1 MNTEHLSLKSVKTLF
16 LLLFGLFSGFNASSQ
31 TVYKSEINEL
41 RVSGYIRS
49 GFAREVGGK
58 IPVGLQMPGAL
69 NKFSLGNQPDTY
81 TELEIDYMHYL
92 DKDKTKSVEVR
103 WMTSYYEAFKTKDR
117 MNFNPSEQLYV
128 RLNNLFGRDET
139 IWFGKRFYDR
149 YAIHMLDRQWLNPGQ
164 KTIGLGME
172 NLLPESRT
180 EGTDIKWG
188 IWRFDREDVIS
199 YKNQLK
205 GNIENYTADV
215 RLVKLP
221 VGGNFKANFALN
233 YVWRKQNDKLG
244 YEANHGL
251 GAFTWL
257 DYLKGNITNTTALL
271 YRKGSKIT
279 DDHWTGKSI
288 IENPGNDNIVLH
300 DLSKAYSVE
309 LSNNFLY
316 DDKDRFAVN
325 GILMAVYKDLGTR
338 PKIYIN
344 GVPADYGTKST
355 GSTVSWLAL
364 GVRPIYYISKQFRL
378 TAEITHELIDNKS
391 MGVKGNMSKLAFTP
405 EFSLGKGFYTV
416 PVLRPYITYARWSD
430 GLKGY
435 IASGSEK
442 FSKKTSGVMFGL
454 QFEMWW

>member
-31 TVYKSEINEL
+31 TVYKSEINEF

-251 GAFTWL
+251 GAFT
-257 DYLKGNITNTTALL
+257 
-271 YRKGSKIT
+271 
-279 DDHWTGKSI
+279 
-288 IENPGNDNIVLH
+288 
-300 DLSKAYSVE
+300 
-309 LSNNFLY
+309 
-316 DDKDRFAVN
+316 
-325 GILMAVYKDLGTR
+325 
-338 PKIYIN
+338 
-344 GVPADYGTKST
+344 
-355 GSTVSWLAL
+355 
-364 GVRPIYYISKQFRL
+364 
-378 TAEITHELIDNKS
+378 
-391 MGVKGNMSKLAFTP
+391 
-405 EFSLGKGFYTV
+405 
-416 PVLRPYITYARWSD
+416 
-430 GLKGY
+430 
-435 IASGSEK
+435 
-442 FSKKTSGVMFGL
+442 
-454 QFEMWW
+454 